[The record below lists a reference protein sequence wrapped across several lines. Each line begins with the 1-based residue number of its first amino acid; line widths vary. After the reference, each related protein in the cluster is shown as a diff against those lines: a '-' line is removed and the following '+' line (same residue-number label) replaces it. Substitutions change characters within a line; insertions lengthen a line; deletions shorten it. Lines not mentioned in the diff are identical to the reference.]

1 MHRFPSL
8 VPIGKARI
16 SAAVEVNRKNT
27 LGGDLLS
34 SALCLGAIAIGI
46 TALTGYVLGKA
57 SIAALGTNGKPVAA
71 VALIV
76 LGAGLLALRS
86 FLHKRASESARLAS
100 IVDSSDDAI
109 IGQSREGVI
118 ESWNAGA
125 ERMYGYSAAEAIGR
139 SIAVLAPP
147 GQQDEIPLLLERLRR
162 GGRVDSFETV
172 RVARDGR
179 RVDVLLSVSPVV
191 DHTGNMVGA
200 STIAHDVTSRKSDE
214 GVIRRMAEQHA
225 VLLATSTDGFWLADL
240 DGLLLDVNEAYCRMS
255 GYSREELL
263 GMTLHDLEAFET
275 PEETAGHIRNIV
287 ESGFDRFETKH
298 RTKDN
303 RIIDIEASVSP
314 LRTTGQVLGFARD
327 ITLQKQEREALRSG
341 EERLQLAQ
349 RAAGIGPF
357 SWDIQNN
364 ILTPSDELLALYGL
378 RPGSFSGRYES
389 WRALMFPDDLAA
401 VDAEMKK
408 SLTSG
413 EFSCDFRVVWPDA
426 SIHWMHSRAKVF
438 FSDDG
443 KPLRA
448 LGVNMD
454 ITERMRIEKEMR
466 SKTALLEAQLNA
478 TTDGILIVDENGK
491 KIIQNPR
498 LTELWKIPGQVAENH
513 DDRQQIE
520 FVKNRTRDP
529 EQFVGKVL
537 YLYSHPNE
545 TSHDEVAFKDGTI
558 LDRYSAPVI
567 GNDGTHFGRVW
578 VFRDITE
585 KKLAE
590 ERIEK
595 AMADLEGSNRNLEKG
610 EAALK
615 EAQRAAHVGHWAWSA
630 VTGTAVWSD
639 EFYRI
644 LGIPVGSAPPSFE
657 LYLSLVDPA
666 DRRILEEEMAR
677 MVDSG
682 EGGADRDL
690 DFDARITTQTGVSR
704 ILAQRVMAD
713 RDASGSVVG
722 FHGTIQDITRRV
734 ATEQALR
741 DSEVALAE
749 AQQIAHIGSW
759 IFHPQSGEASV
770 SAETFRIFGIDPRP
784 VVRFNEF
791 LELVHEEDRAAVAAR
806 STASVGT
813 GRLDVEFR
821 IATARGERVVRAVA
835 RQRETGDSPFSLIG
849 TIQDITDQKAA
860 EEALRQHSESL
871 QRSNAELDRFN
882 RAAVGRELRM
892 IELKQQINDLYAQ
905 SGRPAP
911 YVLPQEHALAR
922 ETA

>member
-1 MHRFPSL
+1 
-8 VPIGKARI
+8 
-16 SAAVEVNRKNT
+16 
-27 LGGDLLS
+27 
-34 SALCLGAIAIGI
+34 
-46 TALTGYVLGKA
+46 
-57 SIAALGTNGKPVAA
+57 
-71 VALIV
+71 
-76 LGAGLLALRS
+76 
-86 FLHKRASESARLAS
+86 
-100 IVDSSDDAI
+100 
-109 IGQSREGVI
+109 
-118 ESWNAGA
+118 
-125 ERMYGYSAAEAIGR
+125 
-139 SIAVLAPP
+139 
-147 GQQDEIPLLLERLRR
+147 
-162 GGRVDSFETV
+162 
-172 RVARDGR
+172 
-179 RVDVLLSVSPVV
+179 LLSVSPVV
-191 DHTGNMVGA
+191 DDTGNIVGA
-200 STIAHDVTSRKSDE
+200 STIAHDITSRKNDE
-214 GVIRRMAEQHA
+214 GVIRRLAEQHA
-225 VLLATSTDGFWLADL
+225 ALLTASTDGFWLADR
-240 DGLLLDVNEAYCRMS
+240 DGLLLDVNEACCRMS

-275 PEETAGHIRNIV
+275 PEESARHIRNIA
-287 ESGFDRFETKH
+287 ESGFDRFETKY

-327 ITLQKQEREALRSG
+327 ITLQKQEHEALRSG
-341 EERLQLAQ
+341 EQRLQLAE
-349 RAAGIGPF
+349 RAAGIGHF
-357 SWDIQNN
+357 SWDIQTN
-364 ILTPSDELLALYGL
+364 ITTRSEGLLALLGL
-378 RPGSFSGRYES
+378 PPDSFGGTYQS
-389 WRALMFPDDLAA
+389 WIERVFPDDLPA
-401 VDAEMKK
+401 VQAETRQA
-408 SLTSG
+408 LTSG
-413 EFSCDFRVVWPDA
+413 EFCCDFRVVWPDQ
-426 SIHWMHSRAKVF
+426 SIHWLHTRAKVS

-443 KPLRA
+443 KPLRMV
-448 LGVNMD
+448 GVNMD

-466 SKTALLEAQLNA
+466 SKTALLEAQVNA
-478 TTDGILIVDENGK
+478 TTDGILIVDENGR

-498 LTELWKIPGQVAENH
+498 LNELWKIPRPVAEND
-513 DDRQQIE
+513 DDRQTIE

-545 TSHDEVAFKDGTI
+545 ISHDEVEFKDGTI

-630 VTGTAVWSD
+630 ATGEAVWSD

-644 LGIPVGSAPPSFE
+644 LGIPVGSVPPSFE
-657 LYLSLVDPA
+657 LYLSLVDPP

-784 VVRFNEF
+784 VVRFKEF

-835 RQRETGDSPFSLIG
+835 RQRETGDSSFSLIG

-860 EEALRQHSESL
+860 EEAFRQHSESL

-905 SGRPAP
+905 SGRPSP
-911 YVLPQEHALAR
+911 YVLPQEHALAG
-922 ETA
+922 ETS